1 MLRAPM
7 SDQGKV
13 LFIGGGIA
21 NFTNV
26 ASTFKGVIRAL
37 REYAKALNEH
47 KVSIWV
53 RRAGP
58 NWQEGLKNMKAATQE
73 LGLSCHIYGPDMH
86 VSGIVPLALKAGE
99 YENCKVAEY
108 SA

>member
-1 MLRAPM
+1 MLRAPV

-26 ASTFKGVIRAL
+26 ASTFKGVIRAI

-47 KVSIWV
+47 GVKIWV

-58 NWQEGLKNMKAATQE
+58 NWQEGLKNMKIATQE
-73 LGLSCHIYGPDMH
+73 LGLDSHIFGPDMH
-86 VSGIVPLALKAGE
+86 VSGIVPLALVPGE
-99 YENCKVAEY
+99 WEKSQAAEFR
-108 SA
+108 A